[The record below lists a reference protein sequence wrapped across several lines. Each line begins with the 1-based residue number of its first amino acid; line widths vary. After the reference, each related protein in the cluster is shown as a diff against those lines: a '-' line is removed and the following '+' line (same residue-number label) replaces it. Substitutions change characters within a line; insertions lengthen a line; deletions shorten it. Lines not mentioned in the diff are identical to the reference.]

1 MAIPM
6 RTFQGLMGNNPQPRT
21 EPKLVGPAP
30 IHPTKE
36 DKLNAGDLAMVAHNR
51 VESPTTSDPVT
62 DGMLSNGCCDES
74 VFEGVTTVTE
84 AQSKL
89 KRLISNYKTLG
100 KVTKSGMKKMWSDPE
115 FRKNYTTALK
125 VDLRNMKNMGLTERY
140 PLDTGNFESLKKRLL
155 KLTASCKTEDELNYL
170 SKDLSTAT
178 GQLSAMKNAIK
189 EGKFETKCTIKDIED
204 YEKWIK
210 ETYRPA
216 ISARRKEIK
225 AMRTVKESTDM
236 KTYHGYAQ
244 EKLPKD
250 KTGYPTTN
258 DPVLVDTQG
267 IGAVIG
273 VEEGL
278 SLYGRGYV
286 LEEIKNVLNGTTMEG
301 IDSNLIE
308 KFKEAYKHQLENA
321 DQYPDIPIVRQMS
334 VMMERAYR
342 DSIQSDDLSQRYAM
356 LESELTQAMQTI
368 NTEAGFCP
376 NQRNMN
382 ELTPMDP
389 TMRIQSYPTYPVE
402 ACERSCARLIDNIVF
417 AKTDDEITEAFMIFA
432 RMENLVN
439 EQYSA
444 CEEGIIYEGK
454 TSMAARQKARSIT
467 RKISKTAK
475 SVKTNVKKATDP
487 MTKFIDNTMAK
498 AKKADSEERRNII
511 LKGGVVPKVTRWLKR
526 AIPISVGLI
535 AGQAIPVAAVISA
548 IAFLGWLAS
557 DKALD
562 HREKAKILKELD
574 DEIEMVNE
582 KIEDARGDSNKQKK
596 YELMRIRNKLTRTRD
611 NVKLNLGSK
620 VVGRLPED
628 DTIGHNKK

>member
-74 VFEGVTTVTE
+74 VFEEVTTVTE

-511 LKGGVVPKVTRWLKR
+511 LKGGVVPKVTIWLKIY
-526 AIPISVGLI
+526 IPISVGLI
-535 AGQAIPVAAVISA
+535 AGQAIPVASVISA